1 MREFAHVPT
10 FASYIHSLFI
20 YSFIQFRV
28 IKMDPSS
35 AQHRAAGRFWLS
47 LEIKQKRGQL
57 KSNVGENKAAL
68 QENPKLWV
76 FAHPCRY
83 L

>member
-1 MREFAHVPT
+1 
-10 FASYIHSLFI
+10 
-20 YSFIQFRV
+20 
-28 IKMDPSS
+28 MDLSS